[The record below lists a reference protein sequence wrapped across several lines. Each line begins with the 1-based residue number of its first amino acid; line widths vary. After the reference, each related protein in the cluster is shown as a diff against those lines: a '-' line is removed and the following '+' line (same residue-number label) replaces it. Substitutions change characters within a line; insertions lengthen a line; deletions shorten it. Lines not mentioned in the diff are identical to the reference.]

1 MKRFLSLLLALFT
14 LLAFAGCTAPGP
26 SGTTPTGTAAP
37 GTTVPGTAVPDSTA
51 PDGAHRRVLIVFF
64 SCTGNTR
71 TAALSLQD
79 KTGADLYELVPAV
92 PYTAADLN
100 YHNDACR
107 ANTEMQDPAARPAL
121 AQEGPDLALY
131 DIILLGYP
139 LWWGTMPRIV
149 NTFLDTHDLT
159 GKTVLPF
166 CTSGGS
172 GISRSVQDLR
182 QAVPGADIR
191 DGLRIAAPQDSAIDA
206 WLREAGL

>member
-37 GTTVPGTAVPDSTA
+37 GTTVLGTAVPDSTA

-92 PYTAADLN
+92 P
-100 YHNDACR
+100 
-107 ANTEMQDPAARPAL
+107 
-121 AQEGPDLALY
+121 
-131 DIILLGYP
+131 
-139 LWWGTMPRIV
+139 
-149 NTFLDTHDLT
+149 
-159 GKTVLPF
+159 
-166 CTSGGS
+166 
-172 GISRSVQDLR
+172 
-182 QAVPGADIR
+182 GADIR